1 MGEKTRMNQRKNTID
16 KRVKTGIPGLDRLVE
31 GGLIPNSATLLKG
44 ECGTGKTIFSLQYL
58 TYGALHGEP
67 GVLLSLEE
75 NKKDILREGAKF
87 GWNLETL
94 EKKGKLLIMERQ
106 TQYSLTI
113 GRLEKIARHLRA
125 KRVVIDSIPALF
137 SSYPNELR
145 PSEWR
150 SAFHLLCQLLTGS
163 CGCTA
168 ILITENAWSE
178 NVPYEEY
185 VPKGV
190 IELRSNMIEGVARKF
205 LLVKKMREVRH
216 SKRIHLYEI
225 TEEGFTIFTP
235 RKLRMGEA

>member
-1 MGEKTRMNQRKNTID
+1 MDQKILE
-16 KRVKTGIPGLDRLVE
+16 KRVKTGVPGLDELIE
-31 GGLIPNSATLLKG
+31 GGLIPNSTILLKG
-44 ECGTGKTIFSLQYL
+44 ECGTGKTIFCLQFL
-58 TYGALHGEP
+58 TYGASHGEP
-67 GVLLSLEE
+67 GVLLSVEE
-75 NKKDILREGAKF
+75 NKKDILRESAKF
-87 GWNLETL
+87 GWDLEAL
-94 EKKGKLLIMERQ
+94 EKQGKLAIIERQ

-113 GRLEKIARHLRA
+113 SKLERTARHLGA

-163 CGCTA
+163 CDCTA
-168 ILITENAWSE
+168 VLITEDAWSK

-190 IELRSNMIEGVARKF
+190 LELHFKMIEGIARKF

-216 SKRIHLYEI
+216 SKRVHLYEI
-225 TEEGFTIFTP
+225 TDKGFTIFMP
-235 RKLRMGEA
+235 RKLQMEET

>member
-1 MGEKTRMNQRKNTID
+1 MNQRKNTLE
-16 KRVKTGIPGLDRLVE
+16 KRVTTGIPGLDELIE
-31 GGLIPNSATLLKG
+31 GGLIPNSTILLKG

-58 TYGALHGEP
+58 TYGALHGEH

-87 GWNLETL
+87 GWDLETL
-94 EKKGKLLIMERQ
+94 EKKGKLVILERQ
-106 TQYSLTI
+106 TQYNLTI
-113 GRLEKIARHLRA
+113 SKLEKIARHIRA

-145 PSEWR
+145 HSEWR
-150 SAFHLLCQLLTGS
+150 PAFHLLCQLLTGS

-168 ILITENAWSE
+168 ILITENAWSK

-190 IELRSNMIEGVARKF
+190 IELQLKMIEGIARRF

-225 TEEGFTIFTP
+225 TDDGFTIFIP
-235 RKLRMGEA
+235 RKMRTGET